1 MRSYH
6 ALWVEAFRFSCS
18 SGVEPKCRR
27 CRLHGRG
34 RKHPRVWLSGLQAHV
49 QRQCVFLRG
58 PGHRGLCSGPRRVA
72 DRCGAAYLIRKKV
85 AESGFFWS
93 WTSHNSS
100 ASGIPITAR
109 IFFRCIAHTTNAK
122 RLVITRLVEPERS
135 HPSTSTHVCHAEDFL
150 PRQLYVPEPQ

>member
-6 ALWVEAFRFSCS
+6 ALLSNSMRFSCS

-27 CRLHGRG
+27 CRLHGRV
-34 RKHPRVWLSGLQAHV
+34 RKHPRLWLSGLEAHV

-85 AESGFFWS
+85 AESGFFFFFS
-93 WTSHNSS
+93 SHNSS

-109 IFFRCIAHTTNAK
+109 RFFRCIAHTTNAK
-122 RLVITRLVEPERS
+122 RLVSRLERERS
-135 HPSTSTHVCHAEDFL
+135 CPSTSTHVGHLLDAL
-150 PRQLYVPEPQ
+150 PIELYVPEHQ